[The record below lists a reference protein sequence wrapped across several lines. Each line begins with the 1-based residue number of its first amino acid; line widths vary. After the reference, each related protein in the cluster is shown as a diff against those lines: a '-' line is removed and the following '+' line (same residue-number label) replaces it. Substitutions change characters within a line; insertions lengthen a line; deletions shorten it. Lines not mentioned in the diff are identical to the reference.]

1 MDESATQPE
10 TERDAELPADTEAPA
25 AQPAWAPPGPP
36 PAQQPAVSGW
46 QSPDQVSAGGS
57 TARSCLT
64 VGCLVVLVLAGIA
77 LLSLLSLVYL
87 GSQIRDILSG
97 VGSSV

>member
-1 MDESATQPE
+1 MDESDRPPE
-10 TERDAELPADTEAPA
+10 TERVAERPAEPEAPA
-25 AQPAWAPPGPP
+25 TQPAWAPPGPP
-36 PAQQPAVSGW
+36 PGQQSAVSGW

-64 VGCLVVLVLAGIA
+64 VGCLVLLVLAGIA
-77 LLSLLSLVYL
+77 LLSILSLVFL
-87 GSQIRDILSG
+87 GSQIRDILSA